1 MVATHLYQNPRYW
14 ACRDRFKLLKGL
26 CKMARIFGITMI
38 AEGVQ
43 TEAELALLPQLG
55 FDAATGPAVSK

>member
-1 MVATHLYQNPRYW
+1 
-14 ACRDRFKLLKGL
+14 
-26 CKMARIFGITMI
+26 MAHTLGITMI

-55 FDAATGPAVSK
+55 FDAVTGPAVSPA